1 MQKGTI
7 TPNGLGGFDLEMR
20 EKSDGVVGFL
30 IKLGIAA
37 ATGAAG
43 WIGAK
48 VAAEISETFEK
59 KKAKKEANTSK

>member
-7 TPNGLGGFDLEMR
+7 TPNGMGGFDLEMR
-20 EKSDGVVGFL
+20 EKGDGVIGFL

-59 KKAKKEANTSK
+59 KKAKEKAKNNA